1 MKYSRVKGTRDILP
15 HESYKWLYIE
25 DKIREFALLNN
36 FSYIKTPAFEVT
48 ELFVRGIGN
57 ETDIV
62 SKEMYTFLDK
72 SKTSITLKP
81 EMTAPVI
88 RAYIQNNLE
97 QISAVIRVYYIDAL
111 FRQEKPQKGRLRQ
124 FHQYGFEIIGTP
136 YPEADAE
143 IIVLSYAILKSLGLD
158 DLSVKINSIGDRQTR
173 KAYLELLRESIAP
186 YKNDLC
192 PTCQTRFSRNVLRIF
207 DCKNQKC
214 QELLDEHAPRIIDH
228 ISDEDKEH
236 FSLVLK
242 LLDIAGVS
250 YQIDHKLVRGLDYY
264 TRTTFEITS
273 PLLGSQDALCGGGR
287 YDYLVEDL
295 GGKPTPAVG
304 VAGGIERLLIALEE
318 AGKIPVTDSNLVYI
332 VSIGEKAREYGFKLS
347 WELRDQNIPCEFD
360 TLRRSPKA
368 QMRDAGRKKA
378 KYVVIVGED
387 ELKRNKVILRNMSES
402 YQEEIELNFLIP
414 TLKQKMSSV

>member
-143 IIVLSYAILKSLGLD
+143 IIVLSYTILKSLGLD
-158 DLSVKINSIGDRQTR
+158 DLSVKINSIGNRRTR
-173 KAYLELLRESIAP
+173 KAYLELLRENIAP
-186 YKNDLC
+186 CKNDLC

-332 VSIGEKAREYGFKLS
+332 VSIGEKAREYGFRLS

-387 ELKRNKVILRNMSES
+387 ELKRNKVILRDMSKS
-402 YQEEIELNFLIP
+402 YQEEIGLNLLIP
-414 TLKQKMSSV
+414 TLKQKISSV

>member
-143 IIVLSYAILKSLGLD
+143 IIVLSYTILKSLGLD

-173 KAYLELLRESIAP
+173 KAYLKLLRENIAP

-318 AGKIPVTDSNLVYI
+318 AGKIPVADSNLVYI

-387 ELKRNKVILRNMSES
+387 ELKRNKVILRDMSES

>member
-15 HESYKWLYIE
+15 HESYKWLYIG

-97 QISAVIRVYYIDAL
+97 QMSAVMRVYYIDAL

-143 IIVLSYAILKSLGLD
+143 IIVLSYTILKSLGLD
-158 DLSVKINSIGDRQTR
+158 DLSVKINSIGNRRTR
-173 KAYLELLRESIAP
+173 KAYLELLRENIAP
-186 YKNDLC
+186 CKNDLC

-332 VSIGEKAREYGFKLS
+332 VSIGEKAREYGFRLS

-387 ELKRNKVILRNMSES
+387 ELKRNKVILRDMSKS
-402 YQEEIELNFLIP
+402 YQEEIGLNLLIP
-414 TLKQKMSSV
+414 TLKQKISSV

>member
-173 KAYLELLRESIAP
+173 KAYLELLRENIAP

>member
-97 QISAVIRVYYIDAL
+97 QMSAVMRVYYIDAL

-143 IIVLSYAILKSLGLD
+143 IIVLSYTILKSLGLD
-158 DLSVKINSIGDRQTR
+158 DLSVKINSIGNRRTR
-173 KAYLELLRESIAP
+173 KAYLELLRENIAP
-186 YKNDLC
+186 CKNDLC

-295 GGKPTPAVG
+295 GH
-304 VAGGIERLLIALEE
+304 
-318 AGKIPVTDSNLVYI
+318 
-332 VSIGEKAREYGFKLS
+332 RETADCS
-347 WELRDQNIPCEFD
+347 
-360 TLRRSPKA
+360 
-368 QMRDAGRKKA
+368 
-378 KYVVIVGED
+378 
-387 ELKRNKVILRNMSES
+387 
-402 YQEEIELNFLIP
+402 
-414 TLKQKMSSV
+414 

>member
-25 DKIREFALLNN
+25 NKIREFALLNS
-36 FSYIKTPAFEVT
+36 FAYIKTPAFEVT

-143 IIVLSYAILKSLGLD
+143 IIVLSYTILKSLGLD
-158 DLSVKINSIGDRQTR
+158 DLSIKINSIGDRQTR
-173 KAYLELLRESIAP
+173 KAYLELLRENIAP

-332 VSIGEKAREYGFKLS
+332 VSIGEKAREYSFRLS

-360 TLRRSPKA
+360 TLRRSLKA

>member
-1 MKYSRVKGTRDILP
+1 MRYSRVKGTKDILP

-25 DKIREFALLNN
+25 ERIREFAAINS
-36 FSYIKTPAFEVT
+36 FDYIKTPAFEVT
-48 ELFVRGIGN
+48 DLFVRGIGDG
-57 ETDIV
+57 TDIV

-88 RAYIQNNLE
+88 RAYVQNNLD

-111 FRQEKPQKGRLRQ
+111 FRQERPQKGRLRQ

-143 IIVLSYAILKSLGLD
+143 IIALSYRILRSFGLNE
-158 DLSVKINSIGDRQTR
+158 LSVKINSIGDRESR
-173 KAYLELLRESIAP
+173 KAYLRLLRENISP
-186 YKNDLC
+186 YKNHFC
-192 PTCQTRFSRNVLRIF
+192 PTCQERFSKNILRIF
-207 DCKNQKC
+207 DCKNQRC
-214 QELLDEHAPRIIDH
+214 QELLDEYAPRITDH
-228 ISDEDKEH
+228 ISDADKEH
-236 FSLVLK
+236 FSLVLR
-242 LLDIAGVS
+242 LLDVAGVP

-304 VAGGIERLLIALEE
+304 VAGGMERLLIALEE
-318 AGKIPVTDSNLVYI
+318 IGAIPVPDSRLIYI
-332 VSIGEKAREYGFKLS
+332 ASVGEMAREYAFKLC
-347 WELRDQNIPCEFD
+347 WELRHQNVPCEFD
-360 TLRRSPKA
+360 TMRRSLKA
-368 QMRDAGRKKA
+368 QMRDAGKKKA
-378 KYVVIVGED
+378 RYVVIVGED
-387 ELKRNKVILRNMSES
+387 ELRQDKVILRDMSRS
-402 YQEEIELNFLIP
+402 YQEEIKLDSVVSA
-414 TLKQKMSSV
+414 LKQKIPAT

>member
-143 IIVLSYAILKSLGLD
+143 IIVLSYTILKSLGLD

-173 KAYLELLRESIAP
+173 KAYLELLRENIAP

-332 VSIGEKAREYGFKLS
+332 VSIGEKAREYGFRLS
-347 WELRDQNIPCEFD
+347 WELRDQNISCEFD

>member
-173 KAYLELLRESIAP
+173 KAYLELLRENIAP

-387 ELKRNKVILRNMSES
+387 ELKRNKIILRDMSES

>member
-173 KAYLELLRESIAP
+173 KAYLELLRENIAP

-332 VSIGEKAREYGFKLS
+332 VSIGEKAREYGFRLS

-387 ELKRNKVILRNMSES
+387 ELKRNKVILRDMSKS
-402 YQEEIELNFLIP
+402 YQEEIGLNLLIP
-414 TLKQKMSSV
+414 TLKQKISSV

>member
-97 QISAVIRVYYIDAL
+97 QMSAVMRVYYIDAL

-143 IIVLSYAILKSLGLD
+143 IIVLSYTILKSLGLD
-158 DLSVKINSIGDRQTR
+158 DLSVKINSIGNRRTR
-173 KAYLELLRESIAP
+173 KAYLELLRENIAP
-186 YKNDLC
+186 CKNDLC

-332 VSIGEKAREYGFKLS
+332 VSIGEKAREYGFRLS

-387 ELKRNKVILRNMSES
+387 ELKRNKVILRDMSKS
-402 YQEEIELNFLIP
+402 YQEEIGLNLLIP
-414 TLKQKMSSV
+414 TLKQKISSV

>member
-143 IIVLSYAILKSLGLD
+143 IIVLSYTILKSLGLD
-158 DLSVKINSIGDRQTR
+158 DLSVKINSIGNRRTR
-173 KAYLELLRESIAP
+173 KAYLELLRENIAP
-186 YKNDLC
+186 CKNDLC

-332 VSIGEKAREYGFKLS
+332 VSIGEKAREYGFRLS
-347 WELRDQNIPCEFD
+347 WELRDQNISCEFD

-387 ELKRNKVILRNMSES
+387 ELKRNKVILRDMSKS
-402 YQEEIELNFLIP
+402 YQEEIGLNLLIP
-414 TLKQKMSSV
+414 TLKQKISSV

>member
-97 QISAVIRVYYIDAL
+97 QMSAVMRVYYIDAL

-143 IIVLSYAILKSLGLD
+143 IIVLSYTILKSLGLD
-158 DLSVKINSIGDRQTR
+158 GLSVKINSIGNRRTR
-173 KAYLELLRESIAP
+173 KAYLELLRENIAP
-186 YKNDLC
+186 CKNDLC

-332 VSIGEKAREYGFKLS
+332 VSIGEKAREYGFRLS

-387 ELKRNKVILRNMSES
+387 ELKRNKVILRDMSKS
-402 YQEEIELNFLIP
+402 YQEEIGLNLLIP
-414 TLKQKMSSV
+414 TLKQKISSV

>member
-143 IIVLSYAILKSLGLD
+143 IIVLSYTILKSLGLD
-158 DLSVKINSIGDRQTR
+158 DLSIKINSIGDRQTR
-173 KAYLELLRESIAP
+173 KAYLELLRENIAP